1 LKLVRENINFERGMD
16 PKKAMD
22 LGTYA
27 KIKAWMDEVG
37 VGVKNFK
44 VNNDLTID
52 TELDIIPMGRSEL
65 FPGGYF
71 PPYIRFNT
79 SGVFDIDD
87 CGINSLIGC
96 PKHVYGYFSC
106 QMNKIRTLQGFPE
119 KVDREVYLMS
129 NGVDF
134 TAQEI
139 KEVCEVGREIQADDS
154 DV

>member
-1 LKLVRENINFERGMD
+1 MGIVRENINFERGMN

-22 LGTYA
+22 LGVYA
-27 KIKAWMDEVG
+27 KIKEWMDEVG

-44 VNNDLTID
+44 VNDDLTID
-52 TELDIIPMGRSEL
+52 TELNIIGMSRSEL

-71 PPYIRFNT
+71 PQYIRFNT
-79 SGVFDIDD
+79 SGTFDIDD
-87 CGINSLIGC
+87 CGIVSLVGC
-96 PKHVYGYFSC
+96 PKHVFGYFSC
-106 QMNKIRTLQGFPE
+106 QMNKITTLQGFPE
-119 KVDREVYLMS
+119 KVEGEVYLLS

-139 KEVCEVGREIQADDS
+139 AEVCEVGGEIQADDS